1 VVRRDKKRN
10 VWVIDFRFVDKS
22 GVSRRY
28 RKDALASLKKDAELE
43 ERRLLT
49 NCSIYGGPF
58 APVETTID
66 GGVPFSRMVHEFREG
81 MARVELKT
89 STRAGY
95 DEILNS
101 ILLPRWGDMPIKGID
116 FGEVQKLDAF
126 LVEREASPSRRRNVQ
141 IVVRTILHVA
151 VDLGRMSSMPKLPAL
166 PRVGKTVVQVMTHDQ
181 VDLIIQKASLA
192 AVWPFC
198 FAAYCGLRAGEI
210 RALRWSNI
218 DLSGWLII
226 AESVSHGIT
235 GTPKSGN
242 GRKVPIPLPL
252 LSLLRAYR
260 GKVHPAPD
268 ALVCL
273 NGDGKPWGETGLTQA
288 FLRASKRAGVEGF
301 SLHDL
306 RHWYVTMMFRAG
318 VPAPTV
324 QAMAGHSD
332 LATTQ
337 RYAHSSHDDAEKA
350 GAAFGEALTR
360 YLPVGIPSNISVGNI
375 GETDPAND
383 TDDEA

>member
-1 VVRRDKKRN
+1 VVRRDRKRN
-10 VWVIDFRFVDKS
+10 TWGIEFRDVDRT
-22 GVSRRY
+22 GTSRRY

-58 APVETTID
+58 APAETTVD
-66 GGVPFSRMVHEFREG
+66 GGVSFSRMVHEFREG

-95 DEILNS
+95 DEILDGV
-101 ILLPRWGDMPIKGID
+101 LLPRWGDRPIREID
-116 FGEVQKLDAF
+116 YGEVQKLDADM
-126 LVEREASPSRRRNVQ
+126 VVREASPSRRRNVQ

-181 VDLIIQKASLA
+181 VDRIIQKASLA

-198 FAAYCGLRAGEI
+198 LSAYCGLRAGEI
-210 RALRWSNI
+210 RALRWSNV
-218 DLSGWLII
+218 DLSGWLVIS
-226 AESVSHGIT
+226 ESVSHGVV

-260 GKVHPAPD
+260 GKVSPSPD

-273 NGDGKPWGETGLTQA
+273 NGDGQAWGETGLTQA
-288 FLRASKRAGVEGF
+288 FLRAAKRAGVEGF

-350 GAAFGEALTR
+350 GVAFGEALVR
-360 YLPVGIPSNISVGNI
+360 YLPTSIPSNITVGNS

-383 TDDEA
+383 TDDDA